1 MLPAGTI
8 GYAEGP
14 FLASVK
20 SMDISVRGVGGHGSA
35 PHTTK
40 DPIVLASQIVLA
52 LQTIVSRELKPGTP
66 AVVTVG
72 TFHGGL
78 KRNIISEEVKLEL
91 TIRAFDD
98 KVMDHLV
105 ASIRRLCAGL
115 GKGFG
120 LTDDR
125 LPAVTV
131 TPESAKVTFNDP
143 ALVRRVVNRFVS
155 WFGPEMVKQHEP

>member
-52 LQTIVSRELKPGTP
+52 LQTIVSREVKPGKT

-72 TFHGGL
+72 TIQGGL
-78 KRNIISEEVKLEL
+78 KRNIISDEVKLEL
-91 TIRAFDD
+91 TLRAFDD
-98 KVMDHLV
+98 DVMKGLI
-105 ASIRRLCAGL
+105 ASIRRICAGMAQAA
-115 GKGFG
+115 G
-120 LTDDR
+120 L
-125 LPAVTV
+125 
-131 TPESAKVTFNDP
+131 PE
-143 ALVRRVVNRFVS
+143 NRM
-155 WFGPEMVKQHEP
+155 P